1 MNQTFSLVNMNT
13 LTKQFLKTI
22 CWILG
27 TWMFLVLP
35 VNGQANERTIEI
47 SERYYHDGRYWDAF
61 DNIERGLRKMEK
73 RDKGLIYA
81 EMLMYRMKYLVALGW
96 YDEFEAQV
104 ITGLALKKQAGENSM
119 IYGKAL
125 LDVAYAYLLYSD
137 VQTSLSYLEQAENV
151 LNRKDLE
158 FNVDKNIEV
167 SRDSLIDYQINQ
179 KIAYIKTKSKILRGE
194 YDEAKTMLP
203 KLAELSL
210 KTIEDKGVAYNGATN
225 TFYNYNFDSYQSR
238 RQKTAHAEVLTT
250 VAETER
256 RLGNYQVADSLFK
269 SAEDWISKNG
279 LGKNLAYIRN
289 KHLQLVNMIDLGKD
303 VSNAKKE
310 LEKLTFLAEKRIG
323 LVHEDFLKLHETLID
338 YYIISRYARKS
349 RTQRWELNMNTGL
362 YYGED
367 RVQHAVAA
375 RLDAKKDFYAR
386 NLEDSYDRLM
396 EIYEDKKK
404 LPLNHLER
412 VKVVEQLYRVSLA
425 LDSLD
430 MAKKFLVEA
439 RNLQDKIL
447 GENAIDNH
455 INGMRLADFYLTFTN
470 QFDSTRHLLT
480 ESFDKNLK
488 VRLNDTHKDYTYFLQ
503 EYAEYYEVTGKYDSA
518 LYIADQI
525 VSINER
531 KYGTNH
537 LRYAIGL
544 ESVADLDIETGR
556 FKEAD
561 TNINHMIEIFEKNS
575 YKRRMY
581 DEEYSHVLET
591 AARYYALMG
600 LFDEAND
607 RLLKADRL
615 SNRAPTAIT
624 NSSTADELAYLYIRT
639 GRFRETER
647 ILEDAIAVRKERYG
661 EENRFLI
668 TPYNQMA
675 RLLFIKGEY
684 IEAEEMVEKA
694 LNLAIKTFGDRSLRT
709 TESRTIKGD
718 IYSALG
724 DYDKAKEE
732 VRNVISI
739 EERLLGGNHVE
750 LANSYTQLALIKYY
764 AGENI
769 KEVEDLMN
777 RAKEIIMANLG
788 EDNPVYAGALKN
800 LALVYN
806 EGNKEAE
813 AIAALSKAD
822 AIWVSKLGDNQ
833 NVNSA
838 EIALLMGD
846 IEVKRN
852 RVDAAITQYSRARA
866 IFQKKFGKTH
876 PEYVK
881 SISRLARAKYTKKE
895 FTSARKLS
903 EEVIGDYLS
912 FIEKLFPSLSER
924 EKAKYWQ
931 KIRGDFDFYANLA
944 FTTKN
949 KKMIEKVYN
958 NVMNTKG
965 LLLNSSIKI
974 RNKIFSSGDSTL
986 INSYNTWLD
995 KKAQLTKTLAM
1006 SEEQRKAENLDA
1018 KAIEKEIEKIEK
1030 SLSKSSDFFSGQEL
1044 PTWKEL
1050 KKSLN
1055 NDEVAIELIRFNHFD
1070 KTFTDSVIYAAMIVT
1085 PRTSGAPE
1093 YVLLPNGKDLETKWV
1108 GYFRTC
1114 IQFEIPDKESYK
1126 NFWQP
1131 VVLKLE
1137 DILKKSA
1144 YTSKIYLSAEG
1155 VYNQINLESLPSDD
1169 GQYVIDLNNISLV
1182 SNTKELIDR
1191 GKKKSKDVGVE
1202 GEVVLM
1208 GNPIFY
1214 SDLKESEYTT
1224 YTNRPVTQ
1232 LPGTMKEIEELNS
1245 LMSKEQ
1251 GVISSSYTANKA
1263 TEDMVR
1269 SLKSPKIFHIAT
1281 HGFFLPDETVQ
1292 EDEQIGLG
1300 QEKEIVN
1307 PLYRSGL
1314 LLKDAGELMTEESPY
1329 AFNRKDGVLTAFE
1342 AMSLNFDDTE
1352 LVVLSACETGRG
1364 DNKVGD
1370 GVYGLQRA
1378 ILVAGAD
1385 ALVMSLFEVSDEAT
1399 QKLMLFFY
1407 RNWIEKKM
1415 NKRDAFI
1422 EAKKELRKEFP
1433 SPKYWGAFIM
1443 VGAA

>member
-1 MNQTFSLVNMNT
+1 ML
-13 LTKQFLKTI
+13 I
-22 CWILG
+22 API
-27 TWMFLVLP
+27 
-35 VNGQANERTIEI
+35 QAQSYERIIEI
-47 SERYYHDGRYWDAF
+47 SERYYYDGRYWDAF
-61 DNIERGLRKMEK
+61 DNIERGLRKLEK

-104 ITGLALKKQAGENSM
+104 ITALALKKQAGENSM

-125 LDVAYAYLLYSD
+125 LDVAYSYLLYSD
-137 VQTSLSYLEQAENV
+137 VKTALSYLEQAENI
-151 LNRKDLE
+151 LNQKDLE
-158 FNVDKNIEV
+158 FNVDKNVVIP
-167 SRDSLIDYQINQ
+167 RDSLNDYLIAQ
-179 KIAYIKTKSKILRGE
+179 KIAYIKTKAKILRGE
-194 YDEAKTMLP
+194 FDEAKSLLP
-203 KLAELSL
+203 KLAEIAL
-210 KTIEDKGVAYNGATN
+210 KNTQDKGVAYNGATN
-225 TFYNYNFDSYQSR
+225 TYYNYNLDSYQSR
-238 RQKTAHAEVLTT
+238 RQKTNYAEVLTII
-250 VAETER
+250 AETER
-256 RLGNYQVADSLFK
+256 RLGNYYVADSLFK
-269 SAEDWISKNG
+269 SAENWIMKNG

-289 KHLQLVNMIDLGKD
+289 KHLQLVNMIELGKD
-303 VSNAKKE
+303 ISTAKKE
-310 LEKLTFLAEKRIG
+310 LEKLIFLAEKRIG
-323 LVHEDFLKLHETLID
+323 LVHDEFLKIHETLID
-338 YYIISRYARKS
+338 YYIISRYVRKS

-367 RVQHAVAA
+367 RVQHAIAA
-375 RLDAKKDFYAR
+375 RLDAKKDFYSR
-386 NLEDSYDRLM
+386 NLEDAYNRLI
-396 EIYEDKKK
+396 ELYENKKK
-404 LPLNHLER
+404 VPVNHLER

-447 GENAIDNH
+447 GKNSLDYH

-470 QFDSTRHLLT
+470 QFDSARFLLS

-488 VRLNDTHKDYTYFLQ
+488 IRLNDTHKDYTYFLQ
-503 EYAEYYEVTGKYDSA
+503 EYAEYYEVAGKYDSA
-518 LYIADQI
+518 LYVADQI

-537 LRYAIGL
+537 IRYAIGL
-544 ESVADLDIETGR
+544 ENVADLDIETGR

-561 TNINHMIEIFEKNS
+561 TNINQMIEIFQKNS

-607 RLLKADRL
+607 KLLKADRL
-615 SNRAPTAIT
+615 SSRAPTAIS
-624 NSSTADELAYLYIRT
+624 NSSTADELAYLYIKT

-647 ILEDAIAVRKERYG
+647 ILEDAIAIRKERYG

-694 LNLAIKTFGDRSLRT
+694 LNLSIKTFGDRSLRT
-709 TESRTIKGD
+709 IESRTIKGD

-732 VRNVISI
+732 VRTVISI
-739 EERLLGGNHVE
+739 EERLLGGNHIE

-800 LALVYN
+800 LALVYT

-813 AIAALSKAD
+813 AIAALNKAD
-822 AIWVSKLGDNQ
+822 AIWVSKLGDSQ
-833 NVNSA
+833 NINSA

-852 RVDAAITQYSRARA
+852 RIDAAITQYSRAKM

-881 SISRLARAKYTKKE
+881 SLSRLARAKYMNKE
-895 FTSARKLS
+895 YSSAKKLS
-903 EEVIGDYLS
+903 EEVIADYLY

-931 KIRGDFDFYANLA
+931 KIRGDFEFYANLA
-944 FTTKN
+944 FTTNN
-949 KKMIEKVYN
+949 KKMIGKVYN

-986 INSYNTWLD
+986 INAYNTWLD

-1006 SEEQRKAENLDA
+1006 SEEQRKAEGLDV
-1018 KAIEKEIEKIEK
+1018 KAIEKEIEKLEK
-1030 SLSKSSDFFSGQEL
+1030 SLSKSSDFFSNQEL
-1044 PTWKEL
+1044 PTWKDL
-1050 KKSLN
+1050 KKSLRS
-1055 NDEVAIELIRFNHFD
+1055 DEVAIELIRFNYFD
-1070 KTFTDSVIYAAMIVT
+1070 KSFTDSVIYAAMIVT
-1085 PRTSGAPE
+1085 PKTSGAPE
-1093 YVLLPNGKDLETKWV
+1093 YVLLPNGKDLESKWV

-1131 VVLKLE
+1131 IAMKLE
-1137 DILKKSA
+1137 KVLKKST
-1144 YTSKIYLSAEG
+1144 YTSRIYLSAEG
-1155 VYNQINLESLPSDD
+1155 VYNQINLESLPNEK

-1182 SNTKELIDR
+1182 SNTREIIDR
-1191 GKKKSKDVGVE
+1191 DKEKQEEAGVE

-1208 GNPIFY
+1208 GNPVFY
-1214 SDLKESEYTT
+1214 SDLKESEYNT

-1232 LPGTMKEIEELNS
+1232 LPGTMKEIEEITK

-1251 GVISSSYTANKA
+1251 GVISSTYTTNKA
-1263 TEDMVR
+1263 TEDKVR

-1314 LLKDAGELMTEESPY
+1314 LLKDAGELIEEESPY
-1329 AFNRKDGVLTAFE
+1329 AFNRKDGILTAFE

-1364 DNKVGD
+1364 DSKVGD

-1399 QKLMLFFY
+1399 QKLMLIFY

-1422 EAKKELRKEFP
+1422 EAKKELRQEFP